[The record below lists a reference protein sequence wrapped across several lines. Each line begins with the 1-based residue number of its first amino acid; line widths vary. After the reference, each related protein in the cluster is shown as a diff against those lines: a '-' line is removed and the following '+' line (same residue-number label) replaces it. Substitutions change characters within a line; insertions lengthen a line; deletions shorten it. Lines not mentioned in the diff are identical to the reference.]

1 MNYWEECIESACDEA
16 GVTVTAEQIKS
27 IAESVAISHEN
38 YGMAFGYD
46 CIPNPLLADVQR
58 LEHEI
63 KRREE
68 KHEAQLYGIKKGV
81 AERRKVDVSDVCIDD
96 DGSVTYFPR

>member
-1 MNYWEECIESACDEA
+1 MDYWEECIEAACDEA
-16 GVTVTAEQIKS
+16 GVIVTKEQIKS
-27 IAESVAISHEN
+27 IATDVEVAHEQ
-38 YGMAFGYD
+38 YGMAFGHD

-81 AERRKVDVSDVCIDD
+81 AKRRKVDVSDVCIDD
-96 DGSVTYFPR
+96 DGLVTYFPR